1 MDNSSAVESME
12 LVRVFYNI
20 TTGEILESD
29 MFSDYVEFQA
39 KDAMRFLTYNENENI
54 ENILYFYY

>member
-1 MDNSSAVESME
+1 ME
-12 LVRVFYNI
+12 LIRAFYNV

-29 MFSDYVEFQA
+29 MFSDYVKFQA
-39 KDAMRFLTYNENENI
+39 KDAMKFLTYNENKNI